1 MEVSPMSCAIIVHGP
16 IGSGK
21 TLTCLRLIERARAI
35 GLHPKGITSPRVFLK
50 GRLIGY
56 DCMDIATGESFPL
69 VRLLGEVGGPDWS
82 ITYGGKYAF
91 SNSGFER
98 ANRILINSAE
108 SLSQRGLIFVDE
120 FGRIEKSGE
129 GILLGLAR
137 VSEALSEGG
146 TAVLTCRGDLVE
158 TVESLIKGRALEVRK
173 HEPGDLDAIWG
184 LIKKNHDLQGME
196 D

>member
-1 MEVSPMSCAIIVHGP
+1 MSCAIIVHGS

-35 GLHPKGITSPRVFLK
+35 GLLPKGIASPRVFFK

-56 DCMDIATGESFPL
+56 NCMDIATGESFPL

-91 SNSGFER
+91 SSSGFER
-98 ANRILINSAE
+98 ANQILMNSTE
-108 SLSQRGLIFVDE
+108 SLSRKGLIFVDE

-129 GILLGLAR
+129 GILPGFAR
-137 VSEALSEGG
+137 VSEAISWGG
-146 TAVLTCRGDLVE
+146 TAVLTCRGDLVQ
-158 TVESLIKGRALEVRK
+158 TVENLIRGRAVEVRK
-173 HEPGDLDAIWG
+173 YEPGDLDAIWG
-184 LIKKNHDLQGME
+184 LIEKNHDLHGME
-196 D
+196 N